1 MGPRKKEREVVAKST
16 NLSLTQKS
24 EAARRRTNYQGLL
37 YDEHLE
43 PSKLRTQFSFQID
56 FCSKSEF
63 FKITLNSI
71 FIHFCAKIK
80 IRTKKNIWIFA
91 LEFFFFAQKNNFGHV
106 VFFFKVILGAKIQI
120 TKKNLQIIPARISK
134 ITK

>member
-63 FKITLNSI
+63 FTIGRNSI
-71 FIHFCAKIK
+71 FINFSAKIK
-80 IRTKKNIWIFA
+80 IKTKKIF
-91 LEFFFFAQKNNFGHV
+91 EFLRSNFLILAKKLKN
-106 VFFFKVILGAKIQI
+106 
-120 TKKNLQIIPARISK
+120 
-134 ITK
+134 